1 MRISVKRDVKSIVKR
16 SSSQPIES
24 REKFQV
30 CASPMYDGKG
40 LTTGA
45 IISSK
50 LLEISSVEQL
60 QRRWVDLGCEI
71 CG

>member
-1 MRISVKRDVKSIVKR
+1 
-16 SSSQPIES
+16 
-24 REKFQV
+24 
-30 CASPMYDGKG
+30 MYDGKG